1 MKKFDRALEIDV
13 VKELANEVC
22 VNYFRYLTEK
32 NIDIKEESD
41 DELVKTYWAMVK
53 IEYDDVYKCNDASD
67 FEKMKCQI
75 KKAREELDESKR

>member
-22 VNYFRYLTEK
+22 ANYFRYLTEK

-41 DELVKTYWAMVK
+41 DELVKTY
-53 IEYDDVYKCNDASD
+53 
-67 FEKMKCQI
+67 
-75 KKAREELDESKR
+75 